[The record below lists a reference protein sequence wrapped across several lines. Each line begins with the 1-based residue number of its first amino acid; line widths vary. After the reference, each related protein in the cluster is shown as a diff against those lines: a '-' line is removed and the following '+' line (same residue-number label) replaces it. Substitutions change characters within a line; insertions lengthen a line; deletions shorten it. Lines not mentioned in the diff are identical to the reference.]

1 MLPCKKNDTA
11 VESMKVD
18 NGEEQGRKR
27 LWESMS
33 SEQEVPWR
41 RVLAGAAGDSNHC
54 SSVHVNTTPYS

>member
-33 SEQEVPWR
+33 SEQ
-41 RVLAGAAGDSNHC
+41 
-54 SSVHVNTTPYS
+54 